1 MPIWDEIK
9 DSFKSNNMLI
19 KLIYI
24 NIGAFLVINIVNVIF
39 FLFKAQSPLITWLA
53 LPTHFQALLFKPWTF
68 ITYMFTHED
77 FFHILFNM
85 IFLYFGGRIFL
96 QFLDEK
102 KLLST
107 YILGGLAGGL
117 LFMLS
122 YNFFPIF
129 GEAVYGARII
139 GASASVMAVFFAVT
153 ALVPNFSVL
162 LPFLGSVKLK
172 YIAIFYFIL
181 DVASIAQSNPGGHIA
196 HIGGALYGI
205 IYVIQY
211 RKGKDHSNWFGNIF
225 DKISGLFKSNHKRPK
240 VRVVHKRKLT
250 DDEYNEQ
257 KVATQEEIDRILDK
271 IKASGYD
278 SLTKEEKD
286 TLFRASEE

>member
-1 MPIWDEIK
+1 MTIWDDIK
-9 DSFKSNNMLI
+9 QSFRNNNLLI
-19 KLIYI
+19 KLIYV
-24 NIGAFLVINIVNVIF
+24 NIGAFLVINIVNVVF
-39 FLFKAQSPLITWLA
+39 FLFKGQSPLVAWLA
-53 LPTHFQALLFKPWTF
+53 LPTHFNALLLKPWTF

-102 KLLST
+102 KLFST

-117 LFMLS
+117 LFLLS

-153 ALVPNFSVL
+153 ALVPNFAVV

-172 YIAIFYFIL
+172 YIAIFYFVL

-205 IYVIQY
+205 IYVLQY
-211 RKGKDHSNWFGNIF
+211 RKGTDHSNWFSKIV
-225 DKISGLFKSNHKRPK
+225 DKITGLFKPKPK
-240 VRVVHKRKLT
+240 VRVVHKKQRMS
-250 DDEYNEQ
+250 DYEYNEQ
-257 KVATQEEIDRILDK
+257 KAATQEEIDCILDK
-271 IKASGYD
+271 IKASGYE

-286 TLFRASEE
+286 TLFRASEK